1 MATFGI
7 SYAGVVLGDHVSSFL
22 PTLPRPRAAV
32 RTALALKEDP
42 NLVRRGARVH
52 SPTPL
57 FDALMFILAAASYA
71 AALAMYFAAPKTWRH
86 RAVFSL
92 LLAPPGAIIRY
103 ALSKLNTRPPWF
115 QRFPIGTFVA
125 NIAATMLI
133 AGVYAGQR
141 RPAAAGAATTCDALY
156 ALQDGFCGC
165 LSTVSTFVVEART
178 IRRWQWA
185 WFYVLGSVVLG
196 HVLVMA
202 IVGGTG
208 WTLGYIDVCKGSDP

>member
-1 MATFGI
+1 M
-7 SYAGVVLGDHVSSFL
+7 LGDHVSSLL
-22 PTLPRPRAAV
+22 PTLPRPRAAI

-42 NLVRRGARVH
+42 YSVRRGARVH

-57 FDALMFILAAASYA
+57 LDLFMFVLAFASYG
-71 AALAMYFAAPKTWRH
+71 AALAMYFAAPRTWRH

-103 ALSKLNTRPPWF
+103 ALSKLNTRKPWF
-115 QRFPIGTFVA
+115 QRFPVGTFIA

-133 AGVYAGQR
+133 SGVFAGQR
-141 RPAAAGAATTCDALY
+141 RPAVSGATTTCDALY

-178 IRRWQWA
+178 IQRWYWA
-185 WFYVLGSVVLG
+185 WFYVLGSVILG
-196 HVLVMA
+196 HVLVMG

-208 WTLGYIDVCKGSDP
+208 WTLGYVAVCKGSDP